1 MEIQDNVK
9 ELESQKA
16 ATQGNID
23 SLTQAN
29 CYQSIFLQERFK
41 ELQAQLNVLDQE
53 IAYISKPLVEQ
64 ETTDHLQ
71 INFGLDAL
79 LE

>member
-9 ELESQKA
+9 EQESQKA